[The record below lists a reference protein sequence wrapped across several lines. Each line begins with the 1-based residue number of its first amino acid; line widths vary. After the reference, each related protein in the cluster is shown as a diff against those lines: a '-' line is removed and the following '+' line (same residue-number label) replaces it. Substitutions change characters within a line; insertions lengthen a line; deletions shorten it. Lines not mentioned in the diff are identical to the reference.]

1 MDLETIDDPR
11 ERAALESQI
20 SEFGQCPSL
29 LFEGPHPR
37 RDDTLAPIRLA
48 PGLQRQVGDVR
59 GLSPY
64 SETRLSGSSTRDRG
78 VVELS
83 PSMLHGGDRN
93 GGATPAEARYRQPV
107 REASGHSHGTVTGGR
122 DARDARAPNS
132 DRRASP
138 APSVSPSGPFVGSG
152 LSVGSS
158 VGALWKRGLA
168 MAGAVGGAAAEAA
181 GARGLRPVQG
191 WPRGGEGMGGGR
203 VGDGGGGASLS
214 SPGLVSSVRVVGVG
228 RPFDAKRTGVGCWF
242 CFVGWWLCRTM
253 VCGSASRL
261 HPVCGRFLVVEDPV
275 FFFLFSFFVFPLAL
289 PTVSLCCCGSS
300 CVIIS
305 VFYGPVCC

>member
-11 ERAALESQI
+11 ERAALEAQI

-64 SETRLSGSSTRDRG
+64 SETRLSGSSTRERG
-78 VVELS
+78 GIELS
-83 PSMLHGGDRN
+83 PSVLHGGDRN
-93 GGATPAEARYRQPV
+93 GGATPAEARYRQAV
-107 REASGHSHGTVTGGR
+107 REASGHSHGAVAGGR
-122 DARDARAPNS
+122 DAKDARAPTS

-138 APSVSPSGPFVGSG
+138 PPSLSPSGPSVGSG

-181 GARGLRPVQG
+181 GARGLRTMQG
-191 WPRGGEGMGGGR
+191 WPGGGEGVGGGR
-203 VGDGGGGASLS
+203 AGDEGGGASLP
-214 SPGLVSSVRVVGVG
+214 SPGLVSSVRVGGVG
-228 RPFDAKRTGVGCWF
+228 GILDAKGKGVGC
-242 CFVGWWLCRTM
+242 CFSFFRLWLFGTM
-253 VCGSASRL
+253 ACGSASCF
-261 HPVCGRFLVVEDPV
+261 HPGCDRFLVVEV
-275 FFFLFSFFVFPLAL
+275 
-289 PTVSLCCCGSS
+289 TVSFC
-300 CVIIS
+300 
-305 VFYGPVCC
+305 